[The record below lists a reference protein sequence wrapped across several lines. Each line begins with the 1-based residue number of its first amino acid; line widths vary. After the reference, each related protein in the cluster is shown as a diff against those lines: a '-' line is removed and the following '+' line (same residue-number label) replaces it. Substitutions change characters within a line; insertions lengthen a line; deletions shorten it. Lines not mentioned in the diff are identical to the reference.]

1 MINKKLEGNSIIAIN
16 NMRKIMDMFLGP
28 FLTAYFIKTSKDSI
42 NSISIYYIFSYLI
55 LAILTYFVATIIK
68 ISLE

>member
-42 NSISIYYIFSYLI
+42 NSISIDYIFSYLI